1 MKKVSIFVFVM
12 LVSIASA
19 MAVSQ
24 MDAPGT
30 LGLGSST
37 ARSATQVSTQFT
49 ITNTGNDTIS
59 SITYATSTD
68 PKYQIQL
75 LNLPASLAPN
85 ESASVTLQGF
95 IPNGFAG
102 QLSIGQVQI
111 RSAQLT
117 KTIPITLQARNPLS
131 IKKIAFNIDGSSD
144 SVKDGETV
152 DIKAR
157 PGSKITI
164 TITFENLFDKRT
176 ENIDI
181 NDVTADVT
189 ALDIDD
195 GSDFDDSFDFD
206 LNAGQKKEEKF
217 SFTVP
222 LTVDEGNYDFTV
234 DAEGVDD
241 NGVTQRASATVSY
254 DVEKQ
259 NHDVRVTKFQIAPS
273 VVDCSPR
280 TIIMSTQFTNYGSN
294 DEDQVS
300 FGIRQ
305 PVLGIEINQ
314 LGISLSNDLGS
325 TDSKFQRDI
334 RYTIPDSV
342 RPGTYQVELSAF
354 TDSNLAAFQ
363 TADVTVN
370 SCGEQNN
377 SVAPPVIVNPPPTS
391 TGTSGMTTAEPSSPT
406 STGVGM
412 NTTLIIAL
420 AAINIV
426 LLIVIIAVAG
436 KLLSR

>member
-1 MKKVSIFVFVM
+1 MKKLTIFAFVL
-12 LVSIASA
+12 LVCIASA

-30 LGLGSST
+30 LSLGSST

-75 LNLPASLAPN
+75 LNLPLSLAPN

-117 KTIPITLQARNPLS
+117 KTIPITMQARNPLS
-131 IKKIAFNIDGSSD
+131 IKKIAFDIDGSSD

-152 DIKAR
+152 NIKAR
-157 PGSKITI
+157 PGSKVTI

-181 NDVTADVT
+181 KDITADVT

-222 LTVDEGNYDFTV
+222 LAADEGNYDFTV

-259 NHDVRVTKFQIAPS
+259 NHDVRITKFQIAPS

-280 TIIMSTQFTNYGSN
+280 TIIMSTQLTNYGSN

-305 PVLGIEINQ
+305 PVLGIEVNQ

-334 RYTIPDSV
+334 RYTIPGSV
-342 RPGTYQVELSAF
+342 KPGAYQVELSAF

-370 SCGEQNN
+370 ACGEQNN
-377 SVAPPVIVNPPPTS
+377 SVTPPIVVNPPP
-391 TGTSGMTTAEPSSPT
+391 TGTSGMTTAEPSSPV

-436 KLLSR
+436 RLLSR